1 MKKDI
6 ILSGVGGQGILS
18 IATVIGKA
26 ALKDGLYMKQAEVHG
41 MSQRGGDVQSNLRI
55 SDQPIAS
62 DLIPSGKCD
71 LIISLEPMEGL
82 RYLPYLSP
90 EGWLVTNETPF
101 VNIPN
106 YPAQEDVLAEIGKLP
121 HKVVLNVDKVAK
133 EVGSARVANIV
144 LLGATIP
151 FLGIDYQKIQDSIR
165 EIFQRKGEAIVDMN
179 LQALDDIRK
188 IPFTTKTDMRAY
200 YPFGLV
206 AGNMQR
212 DGVRIHSSSGTTGN
226 PTVIVHSQH
235 DLDSWANLVAR
246 CLYMVGIRKTDVFQ
260 NSSGYGMFTGGLG
273 FQYGAE
279 RLGALTVPAAAGNS
293 KRQIKFINDFKT
305 TALHAIP
312 SYAIR
317 LAEVFQEE
325 GLDPTGTTLKTLVIG
340 AEPHTD
346 EQRRKIER
354 MLGVKAYNSFGM
366 TEMNGPGVAFECTE
380 QNGMHFWE
388 DCYFVEIIDPETGEP
403 VPEGEIGELVLT
415 TLDREMMPLLRY
427 RTRDLTRILPGKCP
441 CGRTHLRIDRIKGRS
456 DDMFI
461 IKGVNIFPMQVEKI
475 LVQFPQLGSNYLI
488 TLETVNNQ
496 DEMIVEVELS
506 DLSTDNYIE
515 LERIRKE
522 ITRQLKDEILVTP
535 KLKLVKKGSLPQSE
549 GKAVRVKDLR
559 NNI

>member
-1 MKKDI
+1 MSTQYWEEEIETMSREKLQELQLQRLKKTI
-6 ILSGVGGQGILS
+6 N
-18 IATVIGKA
+18 IAA
-26 ALKDGLYMKQAEVHG
+26 N
-41 MSQRGGDVQSNLRI
+41 S
-55 SDQPIAS
+55 
-62 DLIPSGKCD
+62 
-71 LIISLEPMEGL
+71 
-82 RYLPYLSP
+82 PY
-90 EGWLVTNETPF
+90 
-101 VNIPN
+101 
-106 YPAQEDVLAEIGKLP
+106 Y
-121 HKVVLNVDKVAK
+121 K
-133 EVGSARVANIV
+133 EVFSKN
-144 LLGATIP
+144 
-151 FLGIDYQKIQDSIR
+151 GITGDSIR
-165 EIFQRKGEAIVDMN
+165 S
-179 LQALDDIRK
+179 LDDIRK
-188 IPFTTKTDMRAY
+188 IPFTTKSDMRAN

-206 AGNMQR
+206 AGDMKS

-235 DLDSWANLVAR
+235 DLDSWAN
-246 CLYMVGIRKTDVFQ
+246 
-260 NSSGYGMFTGGLG
+260 
-273 FQYGAE
+273 
-279 RLGALTVPAAAGNS
+279 
-293 KRQIKFINDFKT
+293 DFKT

-325 GLDPTGTTLKTLVIG
+325 GIDPRETTLKTLVIG

-354 MLGVKAYNSFGM
+354 MLNVKAYNSFGM
-366 TEMNGPGVAFECTE
+366 TEMNGPGVAFECQE

-388 DCYFVEIIDPETGEP
+388 DCYLVEIIDPETGEP

-415 TLDREMMPLLRY
+415 TLDREMMPLIRY

-441 CGRTHLRIDRIKGRS
+441 CGRSHLRIDRIKGRS

-475 LVQFPQLGSNYLI
+475 LVQFPELGSNYLI

-515 LERIRKE
+515 LEKIRRD
-522 ITRQLKDEILVTP
+522 IIRQLKDEILVTP
-535 KLKLVKKGSLPQSE
+535 KVKLVKKGSLPQSE

-559 NNI
+559 DNK

>member
-1 MKKDI
+1 MNNKYWEEEIETMSREKLQELQLQRLKKTIKIAANSPYYKKVFQEHNITADDI
-6 ILSGVGGQGILS
+6 Q
-18 IATVIGKA
+18 
-26 ALKDGLYMKQAEVHG
+26 
-41 MSQRGGDVQSNLRI
+41 N
-55 SDQPIAS
+55 
-62 DLIPSGKCD
+62 
-71 LIISLEPMEGL
+71 
-82 RYLPYLSP
+82 
-90 EGWLVTNETPF
+90 
-101 VNIPN
+101 
-106 YPAQEDVLAEIGKLP
+106 
-121 HKVVLNVDKVAK
+121 
-133 EVGSARVANIV
+133 
-144 LLGATIP
+144 
-151 FLGIDYQKIQDSIR
+151 
-165 EIFQRKGEAIVDMN
+165 
-179 LQALDDIRK
+179 LDDIRK
-188 IPFTTKTDMRAY
+188 IPFTTKSDMRAC
-200 YPFGLV
+200 YPFGMV
-206 AGNMQR
+206 SGNMQE
-212 DGVRIHSSSGTTGN
+212 DGVRIHSSSGTTGT

-246 CLYMVGIRKTDVFQ
+246 CLYTVGIRKTDVFQ

-279 RLGALTVPAAAGNS
+279 RLGAMTVPAAAGNS
-293 KRQIKFINDFKT
+293 KRQIKFITDFKT

-317 LAEVFQEE
+317 LAEVIQEE
-325 GLDPTGTTLKTLVIG
+325 GIDPTSTSLKTLVIG

-346 EQRRKIER
+346 EQRKKIER

-366 TEMNGPGVAFECTE
+366 TEMNGPGVAFECQE

-388 DCYFVEIIDPETGEP
+388 DCYLVEIIDPETGEP
-403 VPEGEIGELVLT
+403 VPDGEI
-415 TLDREMMPLLRY
+415 MPLIRY
-427 RTRDLTRILPGKCP
+427 RTRDLTRILPGECP

-461 IKGVNIFPMQVEKI
+461 IKGVNIFPMQVEKV

-515 LERIRKE
+515 LEKVRKD

-535 KLKLVKKGSLPQSE
+535 RLKLVKKGSLPQSE

-559 NNI
+559 QNQ